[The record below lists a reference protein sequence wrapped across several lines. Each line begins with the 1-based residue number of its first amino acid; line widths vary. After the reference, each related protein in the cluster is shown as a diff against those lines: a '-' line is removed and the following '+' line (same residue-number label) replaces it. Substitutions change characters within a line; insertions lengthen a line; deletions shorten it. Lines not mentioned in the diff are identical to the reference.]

1 MNYKSRAFITES
13 KQYEQQY
20 QEAIQEV
27 LPIVLIIRY
36 KLIKIYDVNLK
47 QLYFEGFY
55 STEIQNSLFDF
66 IRIIDGRGRLLRTLC
81 LFFNFNNVT

>member
-55 STEIQNSLFDF
+55 SSQLKYKIH
-66 IRIIDGRGRLLRTLC
+66 C
-81 LFFNFNNVT
+81 LIL